1 MMQVRAPAAVWS
13 QSGGAMPIFAGSPDR
28 RIAGSPDRWIAGSPD
43 RRPRLVQ
50 VVRLLRAWGVARLA
64 HAGRAARS
72 SRHLARRV
80 EAAPS
85 PTPAPLRRA
94 CARSPQAGDA
104 MR

>member
-13 QSGGAMPIFAGSPDR
+13 QSGGAMPIFAGSL
-28 RIAGSPDRWIAGSPD
+28 DRWIAGSPD
-43 RRPRLVQ
+43 RRIATRRPRLVQ